1 MKNQAKSD
9 AVSSFV
15 FGNVP
20 PQALPLEEAVLG
32 ALLLDNSAIYNV
44 IDVLTG
50 HSFYK
55 EAHSVIYEAILRL
68 FNRMEPI
75 DLLTVTEE
83 IGKLGK
89 LEAIGGGYYLV
100 ELTNRVASAA
110 NIEHHSRI
118 IAQKYIGRE
127 ISRIGTE
134 MIRDAHDE
142 TVDVFE
148 LLDKSE
154 NQLFSLRTGR
164 GRKEFNMAELTRSVF
179 NNLEEASKKQDGI
192 TGVVSGIHHL
202 DLVSGGWQPSDFI
215 LLAARPSMGKTS
227 LMLLWALSA
236 AMDGIPVQVFSLEMD
251 AVKLQARLLS
261 MLSDV
266 PLMGILRG
274 FVYEIQKDGTS
285 KKRNLYD
292 TEFQRL
298 TQAAG
303 ILDKLP
309 LHINDSTFNIME
321 IRAHC
326 RRMQQKHGIALVL
339 IDYLQLINTTDEV
352 KNRNR
357 EQEVSSISRALKL
370 LAKELNVPVIALSQ
384 LSRDVEKRGGSKR
397 PGLADLRDSGSLE
410 QDCDMCI
417 FPYRPEYY
425 NIIEDEQGNDLHGVA
440 ELIIAKHR
448 NGALETIRTRFDAT
462 TTKFYNFDDGGNF
475 PGEKDEPWRP
485 YKHINQ
491 ESNGIFNVNITG
503 QTRPMP
509 EDDIPF

>member
-1 MKNQAKSD
+1 M
-9 AVSSFV
+9 
-15 FGNVP
+15 
-20 PQALPLEEAVLG
+20 
-32 ALLLDNSAIYNV
+32 
-44 IDVLTG
+44 
-50 HSFYK
+50 
-55 EAHSVIYEAILRL
+55 
-68 FNRMEPI
+68 
-75 DLLTVTEE
+75 
-83 IGKLGK
+83 
-89 LEAIGGGYYLV
+89 V

-134 MIRDAHDE
+134 MIRDSHDE

-154 NQLFSLRTGR
+154 NQLFALRTGR

-285 KKRNLYD
+285 
-292 TEFQRL
+292 
-298 TQAAG
+298 
-303 ILDKLP
+303 
-309 LHINDSTFNIME
+309 
-321 IRAHC
+321 
-326 RRMQQKHGIALVL
+326 
-339 IDYLQLINTTDEV
+339 
-352 KNRNR
+352 
-357 EQEVSSISRALKL
+357 IS
-370 LAKELNVPVIALSQ
+370 
-384 LSRDVEKRGGSKR
+384 
-397 PGLADLRDSGSLE
+397 
-410 QDCDMCI
+410 
-417 FPYRPEYY
+417 
-425 NIIEDEQGNDLHGVA
+425 
-440 ELIIAKHR
+440 
-448 NGALETIRTRFDAT
+448 
-462 TTKFYNFDDGGNF
+462 
-475 PGEKDEPWRP
+475 
-485 YKHINQ
+485 
-491 ESNGIFNVNITG
+491 
-503 QTRPMP
+503 
-509 EDDIPF
+509 